1 MSRVGKT
8 PITIVTNVSIIKDG
22 DMLTV
27 KGPKG
32 ELTVTIPYAISVDIS
47 GGVCTI
53 STTGT
58 DKKASALHGFYRA
71 HIANMVNGV
80 TVGWT
85 KTLELVGVG
94 YRAAMSGTDLVLS
107 VGFSHQ
113 ITVKP
118 PSGITFLMQDG
129 KVLVTGID
137 RQKVGQVAADIRKF
151 KAPEP
156 YKGKGIK
163 YVGEYVRRKAGKSA
177 KAVGGVK

>member
-8 PITIVTNVSIIKDG
+8 PIIIVQNVTIVKDG
-22 DMLTV
+22 DTLTV

-32 ELTVTIPYAISVDIS
+32 ELSTVIPYQITIDIVDGICNV
-47 GGVCTI
+47 GTK
-53 STTGT
+53 GT
-58 DKKASALHGFYRA
+58 DKKANALHGFYRA

-80 TVGWT
+80 SVGWS

-94 YRAAMSGTDLVLS
+94 FRATMSGVDLVLS

-118 PSGITFLMQDG
+118 PLGIIFSIVEG
-129 KVLVTGID
+129 KILISGID
-137 RQKVGQVAADIRKF
+137 RQKVGQVAADIRKL
-151 KAPEP
+151 KVPEP

-163 YVGEYVRRKAGKSA
+163 YIEEHVRRKAGKSA
-177 KAVGGVK
+177 KAVGGAK